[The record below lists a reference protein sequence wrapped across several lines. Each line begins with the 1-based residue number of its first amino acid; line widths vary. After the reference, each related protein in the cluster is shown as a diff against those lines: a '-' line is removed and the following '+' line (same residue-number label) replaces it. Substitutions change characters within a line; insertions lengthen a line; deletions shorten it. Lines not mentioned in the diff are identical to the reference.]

1 MLPTM
6 TSGVIFDFDHTLFTF
21 DDSVNWLRTALGR
34 LGRRVDERPL
44 YDQIEAARTWP
55 EVIAQQRGCQTSPAL
70 HRTAIVSWFRRA
82 GADPAVANAL
92 YDRVTDPDAWTP
104 YPDVLSTLLA
114 LRERQVP
121 VAVVS
126 NVGWDIRPIF
136 AYHGMGELVDVYVLS
151 CEHGVEKPDVWL
163 FRTACEQ
170 LGVDPTDALVVGD
183 DPVNDGAAVRI
194 GLRVVL
200 LPSGPRAGR
209 HWLADL
215 FAMEGS
221 LR

>member
-1 MLPTM
+1 MLPTV
-6 TSGVIFDFDHTLFTF
+6 TAGVIFDFDHTLFTF
-21 DDSVNWLRTALGR
+21 DDSIDWLRVALDR
-34 LGRRVDERPL
+34 LGRRADPRPL
-44 YDQIEAARTWP
+44 YDQIEAARAWP
-55 EVIAQQRGCQTSPAL
+55 EVIAQQRGCQTAPSL
-70 HRTAIVSWFRRA
+70 HRAAIVSWFRRA
-82 GADPAVANAL
+82 GADAAVADAL
-92 YDRVTDPDAWTP
+92 YDRVTDPEGWTP
-104 YPDVLSTLLA
+104 YPDVLSTLLT
-114 LRERQVP
+114 LHERRVP

-136 AYHGMGELVDVYVLS
+136 AYHGMGDLVDTYVLS
-151 CEHGVEKPDVWL
+151 CEYGVEKPDVWL

-170 LGVDPTDALVVGD
+170 LGVDPREAVVVGD

-200 LPSGPRAGR
+200 LPSEQRASR

-215 FAMEGS
+215 FNLEGS